1 MRKIVSKFK
10 KFKKRVSLLEGV
22 DIQRRPVN
30 SKLVTSVSAFPFFPE
45 FYEDSEFK
53 CKDCG
58 NYSIWS
64 AEDQKWWHETM
75 KKPLEIIA
83 VRCTACRQNRRS
95 EKALQKEHMRE
106 MAKKAPHPNETFFKN
121 T

>member
-1 MRKIVSKFK
+1 MSKIPNY
-10 KFKKRVSLLEGV
+10 KRCISLLEGV
-22 DIQRRPVN
+22 DVQRRPVN
-30 SKLVTSVSAFPFFPE
+30 SELVTTVSGYTNVPE
-45 FYEDSEFK
+45 FYVDSEFK

-58 NYSIWS
+58 EYAIWT

-83 VRCTACRQNRRS
+83 VRCSACRKNLKK
-95 EKALQKEHMRE
+95 EKDLQKKHMEE
-106 MAKKAPHPNETFFKN
+106 MARKAPHPNDSFFKK